1 MSQASARAEVESIVS
16 AVAWATVPG
25 LRRAVENWAELAGDE
40 GSGTIVSAVRFD
52 LEWVSVRVSATGE
65 PAKGGRWVEWLI
77 PVRFRQASQAALD
90 HFAAHELRR
99 ATASLRGRDTPERS
113 LTVPD
118 VLTLFPLT
126 LSEIGA
132 PMPAKPIKPDDG
144 RGVPAPASPARS
156 KAKSKPAEATPP
168 APAKSKPGPKPK
180 TAEARSNPGPK
191 PSKVAATSPSTAR
204 SKPKPK
210 AKSKPGTRAR

>member
-1 MSQASARAEVESIVS
+1 MSQASGRAEVESIVS

-25 LRRAVENWAELAGDE
+25 LRQAVENWAELAGDE

-52 LEWVSVRVSATGE
+52 LEWVSVRVSATGD

-90 HFAAHELRR
+90 HFAAHELRK
-99 ATASLRGRDTPERS
+99 ATASLRGCDPLERA

-126 LSEIGA
+126 PSEFGA
-132 PMPAKPIKPDDG
+132 PMPAKPSKPDDA
-144 RGVPAPASPARS
+144 RGVPAPASPTRS
-156 KAKSKPAEATPP
+156 KAKSKPAEATTP
-168 APAKSKPGPKPK
+168 APAKSK
-180 TAEARSNPGPK
+180 PGPK

-204 SKPKPK
+204 SVPKPKPK
-210 AKSKPGTRAR
+210 AKSKPGTRAK